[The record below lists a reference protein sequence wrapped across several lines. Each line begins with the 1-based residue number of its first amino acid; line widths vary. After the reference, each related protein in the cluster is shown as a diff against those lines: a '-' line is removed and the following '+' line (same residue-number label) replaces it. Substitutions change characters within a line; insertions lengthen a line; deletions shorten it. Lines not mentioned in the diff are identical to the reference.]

1 MAPLWMDAISPSTS
15 HVLVKKAA
23 AAAVVVVVVAVVVP
37 DANSAAVAAAVAAKS
52 PKVFLDL
59 LQEARL
65 TPGLFFSVN
74 RCEWLLDG
82 GKPIRESGGGRFAN
96 KERGRDGRNLRPE
109 PVGH

>member
-1 MAPLWMDAISPSTS
+1 
-15 HVLVKKAA
+15 
-23 AAAVVVVVVAVVVP
+23 VVVVVVAVVVP

-74 RCEWLLDG
+74 GCE
-82 GKPIRESGGGRFAN
+82 
-96 KERGRDGRNLRPE
+96 
-109 PVGH
+109 